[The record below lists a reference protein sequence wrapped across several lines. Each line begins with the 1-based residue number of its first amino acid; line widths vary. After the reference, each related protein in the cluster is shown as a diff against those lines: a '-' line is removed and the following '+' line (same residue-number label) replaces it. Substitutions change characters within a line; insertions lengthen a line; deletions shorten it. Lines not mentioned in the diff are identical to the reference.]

1 MMAEGNTGGCGNASI
16 HWTLRGQRPPHV
28 WKLHVR
34 DPGGSANARHE
45 VVSGTVGEGDEPQV
59 QHERWRR
66 VARSCTTCEVP
77 EQRRKTVGGGCGGK
91 TTDQGEHGADDR
103 VPDSMLGQ
111 RVERAE
117 PCAGGSKKGQ
127 AVTIH
132 CATTPCFRSFTSG
145 QFLCVETRSCSRSG
159 WNDMEGLRDGPG
171 QAAGG
176 LTQPRASGHVSSA
189 TFQESLHTQGG
200 WTTAATGHC
209 CPLEDKIVQ
218 HAVGT
223 VLNQIYEEDFKGFSY
238 GFRPGRRQHD
248 ALDALW
254 VGIMRKKVNWV
265 LDADVRDFFGSI
277 SHEWMVKFLQHRIAD
292 RRILRLIK
300 KWLRAGVSEDGEWS
314 KTEVGT
320 PQGAVISPLL
330 GNVYLHYVFDLWV
343 QHWRKHR
350 ATGEVI
356 VVRYADDSV
365 LGFQYRADA
374 ERFLQEWKERLQK
387 FGLQLHPDKTRL
399 IEFGRFAAVSR
410 KKHGEGKPET
420 FNFLGFTH
428 ICGQARKNGKFLVL
442 RESIRKRLLAKLKQ
456 VKDELRMRMH
466 QPLAEV
472 GKWLRR
478 VIQGYFN
485 YHAVPGNFASLERF
499 RREVSKRCLR
509 ILQRRSQKSRMTWK
523 HMTGFAEQWLP
534 RPQILH
540 PYPYLRFDAKYLR

>member
-1 MMAEGNTGGCGNASI
+1 MR
-16 HWTLRGQRPPHV
+16 RGRESAYDRKAPHGLPPPS
-28 WKLHVR
+28 L
-34 DPGGSANARHE
+34 
-45 VVSGTVGEGDEPQV
+45 
-59 QHERWRR
+59 
-66 VARSCTTCEVP
+66 VP
-77 EQRRKTVGGGCGGK
+77 TN
-91 TTDQGEHGADDR
+91 
-103 VPDSMLGQ
+103 P
-111 RVERAE
+111 
-117 PCAGGSKKGQ
+117 
-127 AVTIH
+127 
-132 CATTPCFRSFTSG
+132 
-145 QFLCVETRSCSRSG
+145 
-159 WNDMEGLRDGPG
+159 
-171 QAAGG
+171 
-176 LTQPRASGHVSSA
+176 
-189 TFQESLHTQGG
+189 
-200 WTTAATGHC
+200 
-209 CPLEDKIVQ
+209 
-218 HAVGT
+218 
-223 VLNQIYEEDFKGFSY
+223 
-238 GFRPGRRQHD
+238 
-248 ALDALW
+248 
-254 VGIMRKKVNWV
+254 
-265 LDADVRDFFGSI
+265 
-277 SHEWMVKFLQHRIAD
+277 
-292 RRILRLIK
+292 
-300 KWLRAGVSEDGEWS
+300 
-314 KTEVGT
+314 
-320 PQGAVISPLL
+320 
-330 GNVYLHYVFDLWV
+330 FDLWV

-374 ERFLQEWKERLQK
+374 ERFLREWKARLQK
-387 FGLQLHPDKTRL
+387 FGLELHPDKTRL

-472 GKWLRR
+472 GKWLRS

-499 RREVSKRCLR
+499 RREVSKRWLR